1 MLKNPSLRE
10 AGTWE
15 YNANSNALVLKS
27 DLFEEF
33 NGEGIILDL

>member
-1 MLKNPSLRE
+1 MLKIPGLRE

-15 YNANSNALVLKS
+15 YKKDSNGLVLKS